1 MSLNTFPIFLDGVR
15 ATASYHP
22 QCSASS
28 LSANFSSLHRYR
40 SRNGKVQLGISVDTS
55 VDSFFCFLDCTVSSD
70 LSCDIVLGRDWFA
83 FVSHAFPK
91 ATITLSETGVRLMEQ
106 GSFSPALVFDE
117 RN

>member
-1 MSLNTFPIFLDGVR
+1 MESELLHLTILSVRLLPCQQTFPLFTDTGL
-15 ATASYHP
+15 ATV
-22 QCSASS
+22 
-28 LSANFSSLHRYR
+28 
-40 SRNGKVQLGISVDTS
+40 KVQLGISVDTS

-83 FVSHAFPK
+83 FVSHAFPN
-91 ATITLSETGVRLMEQ
+91 ATITLSETGIRLMEQ